1 MEQHVLLAQGRE
13 ADVFLLSE
21 TTVLKL
27 MRDASDEP
35 RVRREAAALT
45 VLAKRGYG
53 VPTFLDVVTIDGR
66 PGVVMR
72 RLAGTDLLQSLGRR
86 PQSVFRAGRVI
97 GEAHV
102 AMHDCFAP
110 PELPDLHDNLR
121 KSIELAKP
129 LSEHLRAAAL
139 EVLDGLP
146 HGDRLCHGDLHF
158 GNMLGSWSAPVI
170 IDWGNASRGHPVA
183 DVARTE
189 MILRFGDPPP
199 SAPPLIR
206 MLAPICRK
214 AVIGRYLATYQ
225 RQRPFEP
232 ELLERWAI
240 VQAAARLRDV
250 IPSEHPRL
258 IAFLEERLSSDS

>member
-13 ADVFLLSE
+13 ADVFLLAE

-35 RVRREAAALT
+35 RVRREAAALR

-53 VPTFLDVVTIDGR
+53 VPTVLDVVTIDGR
-66 PGVVMR
+66 PGLVMQR
-72 RLAGTDLLQSLGRR
+72 IVGTDLLQSLGRR

-102 AMHDCFAP
+102 AMHDCVAP

-121 KSIELAKP
+121 KSIQLAKLLP
-129 LSEHLRAAAL
+129 VHLRAVAL

-146 HGDRLCHGDLHF
+146 RGDRLCHGDLHF

-170 IDWGNASRGHPVA
+170 IDWGNASRGDPVA

-189 MILRFGDPPP
+189 VILRFGDPPP
-199 SAPPLIR
+199 DAPPLIR
-206 MLAPICRK
+206 LLAPVCRK

-232 ELLERWAI
+232 KLLERWAI
-240 VQAAARLRDV
+240 VQAAARLLEV

-258 IAFLEERLSSDS
+258 IAFLEERRSSDS